1 MNPTKQIT
9 SKNTSESSM
18 YKDSLQGEVS
28 FQIMI
33 ALQKGVWGQ
42 YNICSVLWRYA
53 WNVGWPIRVKLR
65 VRMLWISLWI
75 LLNKIS
81 GKNTSLYKDYT
92 THRVHQVH
100 IWGLG
105 TRLSKDTIIAGQWKC
120 DIPRLQHNILCV

>member
-33 ALQKGVWGQ
+33 ALQKGGWGQ

-53 WNVGWPIRVKLR
+53 WNVGWSIRVKL
-65 VRMLWISLWI
+65 
-75 LLNKIS
+75 
-81 GKNTSLYKDYT
+81 
-92 THRVHQVH
+92 
-100 IWGLG
+100 
-105 TRLSKDTIIAGQWKC
+105 
-120 DIPRLQHNILCV
+120 